1 MMQKKLKGLDFAN
14 VATPDR
20 DVLVEMWEPARG
32 TFLRMYLID
41 VSGFTLENWS
51 ATQLGKLW
59 KMSQMEPERGRFSS
73 ILTYAMSPRPTGP
86 GSERD
91 PRVVADRLPLSAKE
105 FQAGEPVIV
114 GLYDEGRQVLIDG
127 YTRGVRFIQCAGATD
142 RIPVLVPIA
151 ADAAK

>member
-1 MMQKKLKGLDFAN
+1 

-32 TFLRMYLID
+32 KFFPHYLDD
-41 VSGFTLENWS
+41 VGGFTLENWS

-59 KMSQMEPERGRFSS
+59 KMSEMEPERGRFFPL
-73 ILTYAMSPRPTGP
+73 LTYAMSPRPTGP

-91 PRVVADRLPLSAKE
+91 PRVVADKLPLFAKE
-105 FQAGEPVIV
+105 LQAGDPVIV
-114 GLYDEGRQVLIDG
+114 GLYHEGRQVLIDG